1 MMLCGAGCSTSFE
14 SLISTTLFFLYG
26 GEVVSKVEKSRLEET
41 FDLVLAHSDFV
52 DMMNDPQVV
61 IDEGT
66 VGENQEFTL
75 ILKKSNGTEV
85 ILKELKSSD
94 SLIVRFK
101 KVTSANIEESFN
113 DVDIS

>member
-1 MMLCGAGCSTSFE
+1 M
-14 SLISTTLFFLYG
+14 
-26 GEVVSKVEKSRLEET
+26 VSKVEKSRLEET
-41 FDLVLAHSDFV
+41 FDLVLVHSDFV

-66 VGENQEFTL
+66 VGDAQEFTL

-85 ILKELKSSD
+85 TLKNLTPSE

-101 KVTSANIEESFN
+101 KVTSANIEETFDN
-113 DVDIS
+113 VDIS

>member
-1 MMLCGAGCSTSFE
+1 M
-14 SLISTTLFFLYG
+14 
-26 GEVVSKVEKSRLEET
+26 VSKVEKSRLEET
-41 FDLVLAHSDFV
+41 FDLVLVHSDFV

-66 VGENQEFTL
+66 VGDAQEFTL

-85 ILKELKSSD
+85 TLKNLTPTE

-101 KVTSANIEESFN
+101 KVTSANIEETFDN
-113 DVDIS
+113 VDIS

>member
-1 MMLCGAGCSTSFE
+1 
-14 SLISTTLFFLYG
+14 
-26 GEVVSKVEKSRLEET
+26 V
-41 FDLVLAHSDFV
+41 LVHSDFV

-66 VGENQEFTL
+66 VGDAQEFTL

-85 ILKELKSSD
+85 TLKNLTPSE

-101 KVTSANIEESFN
+101 KVTSANIEETFDN
-113 DVDIS
+113 VDIS